1 MTRAAAILILSGLA
15 VGVGAQQQPTPR
27 TMTVVEYAA
36 WLERLASAVEPADAE
51 PAPLAR
57 DVPAN
62 LRVETSG
69 QAFDVSNMWVLNQL
83 RELQSRPAPLAR
95 TRLVERLRMVAAEAS
110 AYEAPAAPMQGSRA
124 ALDGIL
130 SRREFRNIHGPT
142 WLDRLR
148 QQIQQ
153 WIVRL
158 LERVFGSSAIP
169 TVSSILIYVLIGL
182 AVLALASWTYQLLTR
197 TAALESVVPD
207 RGPVSAKEWSIWLD
221 EAQQAAARGNWRD
234 AIHLAYWCAVSFL
247 ESHGAWRP
255 DRARTPREY
264 LRLLPAASEH
274 RPSLGTLTRT
284 FELVWYGTDQADAR
298 SFADALAHLEK
309 IGCRRA

>member
-1 MTRAAAILILSGLA
+1 MTRAAAVLILSSLA
-15 VGVGAQQQPTPR
+15 VGVGAQQQPTSR

-36 WLERLASAVEPADAE
+36 WLDALASAIEPADAE

-57 DVPAN
+57 GLPVR
-62 LRVETSG
+62 LRVETSR
-69 QAFDVSNMWVLNQL
+69 QAFDISNLWVLNLL
-83 RELQSRPAPLAR
+83 RELQSRPVPLAR
-95 TRLVERLRMVAAEAS
+95 SRLVERLRMVAAEAS

-124 ALDGIL
+124 ALDEIL

-153 WIVRL
+153 WVVRL

-182 AVLALASWTYQLLTR
+182 AVLALAGWTYRSLKR
-197 TAALESVVPD
+197 TAALDTIVPD
-207 RGPVSAKEWSIWLD
+207 RGPVSAKEWSIWLA
-221 EAQQAAARGNWRD
+221 EAQQAAARGHWRN

-274 RPSLGTLTRT
+274 RPSLTALTRS
-284 FELVWYGTDQADAR
+284 FELVWYGTDEADAR